1 MCAVKILAAPRAA
14 ESLDEQVS
22 SFRRVLQK
30 ALEELKESNLEPKGL
45 YTNSFVVLAF
55 KTSNSYWKN
64 VSVIKHFRIAISVWK
79 TAREKAPPLA
89 RHCGQA
95 LQIDFH
101 PRLTAPAAYSRHLF

>member
-14 ESLDEQVS
+14 ESLGEQVS

-64 VSVIKHFRIAISVWK
+64 VSVIKHFRIAISV
-79 TAREKAPPLA
+79 
-89 RHCGQA
+89 
-95 LQIDFH
+95 
-101 PRLTAPAAYSRHLF
+101 